1 MASRPLLHEM
11 TGQNEPSPGPDK
23 KLLLDLFYAYEDARL
38 NKWNTASV
46 LKFEENYEENIFAL
60 WDEARERRYKI
71 GRSICFINFK
81 PVKRE
86 IFAAH
91 FRDRIVH
98 HLIFNYLNPIV
109 EPGFIK
115 DSYSCRVG
123 KGTHYG
129 ISRLQSFIRG
139 CSHNY
144 TRDAWI
150 LKMDILG
157 YFMRIDRQI
166 LFDMICRKLE
176 RYTRPVDFDKPLL
189 IYLLEKVIFNDPT
202 TNCIIKG
209 RASDWKGLPPSKS
222 LFHAPPGKGFPI
234 GNLTSQLF
242 GNIYLNPFDHFV
254 KEELEMRYYG
264 RYVDDFVLVHESREF
279 LKAQIPKIRAFLRD
293 ELQLELHPRKTY
305 LQHYSRGVQYLGAYL
320 KPHRAYASP
329 RIKNNFYQAIQN
341 WNRFIQQNGNKIDDK
356 GLKKFIGSMNSYLG
370 ALKHHSTYKLRK
382 KLLRQL
388 NGYYWN
394 YVYISGGYAKLVP
407 KRRRAKGP
415 W

>member
-1 MASRPLLHEM
+1 MIAENQPL
-11 TGQNEPSPGPDK
+11 PGFDK

-38 NKWNTASV
+38 NKQNTASA
-46 LKFEENYEENIFAL
+46 LKFEEHYEENIFAL
-60 WDEARERRYKI
+60 WDEVREQRYQI

-129 ISRLQSFIRG
+129 INRMQSFIRG

-157 YFMRIDRQI
+157 YFMSIDRNI

-176 RYTRPVDFDKPLL
+176 RHNRPVDFDKSLL
-189 IYLLEKVIFNDPT
+189 VYLLEKVIFNDPT
-202 TNCIIKG
+202 TNCLIKG
-209 RASDWKGLPPSKS
+209 RASDWKDLPPSKS

-254 KEELEMRYYG
+254 KEELGMRYYG
-264 RYVDDFVLVHESREF
+264 RYVDDFVQVHESRDF
-279 LKAQIPKIRAFLRD
+279 LKAQIPKIRAFLGD
-293 ELQLELHPRKTY
+293 ELQLELHPRKIY
-305 LQHYSRGVQYLGAYL
+305 LQHYTRGVQYLGAYL
-320 KPHRAYASP
+320 KPHRTYVSP
-329 RIKNNFYQAIQN
+329 RVKNNFYQAIQN
-341 WNRFIQQNGNKIDDK
+341 WNRFIQENGNKIEGK
-356 GLKKFIGSMNSYLG
+356 ALKKFIGSMNSYLG
-370 ALKHHSTYKLRK
+370 TLKHHDTYKLRK

-388 NGYYWN
+388 NGYFWN
-394 YVYISGGYAKLVP
+394 YVYISGGYGKLVA
-407 KRRRAKGP
+407 KRRRVKGLWP
-415 W
+415 R